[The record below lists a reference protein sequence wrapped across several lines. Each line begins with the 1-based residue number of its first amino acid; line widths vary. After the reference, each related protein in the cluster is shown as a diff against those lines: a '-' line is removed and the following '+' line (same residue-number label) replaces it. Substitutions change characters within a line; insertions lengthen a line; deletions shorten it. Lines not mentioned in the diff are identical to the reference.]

1 MRRETLKYGS
11 TRRNFWL
18 TYLNRGEQA
27 TQQGDFEISET
38 WFDQAADYWKQA
50 ISLAPNNYIEAYN
63 WLKMT
68 GRF

>member
-1 MRRETLKYGS
+1 MRRKILKYGS
-11 TRRNFWL
+11 TRRSFWL
-18 TYLNRGEQA
+18 TYPNRGEQA
-27 TQQGDFEISET
+27 TQRGDFEISET

-50 ISLAPNNYIEAYN
+50 ISLAPNNYIEAHN